1 VNMALFRGVAL
12 GRKQLCE
19 RGFLEGID
27 DVPSEAEPVCEL
39 TLAEGVELRSDDAPV
54 TPSMI
59 PEVAR
64 LSDGRFIVSHTGGG
78 SPTFLE
84 YTSDQ

>member
-1 VNMALFRGVAL
+1 MRPHVRRLPPALCGCLVAFLL
-12 GRKQLCE
+12 GS
-19 RGFLEGID
+19 